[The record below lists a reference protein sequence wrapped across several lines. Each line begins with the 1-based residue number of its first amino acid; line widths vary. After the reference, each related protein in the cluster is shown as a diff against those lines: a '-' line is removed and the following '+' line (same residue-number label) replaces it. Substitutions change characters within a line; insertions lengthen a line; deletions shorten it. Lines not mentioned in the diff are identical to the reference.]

1 MYFPSRE
8 SAWSVTATVVVAA
21 VTLNLAG
28 AAAEPRAGDYGMP
41 RVVVPA
47 PQDARYAHLAWPKIV
62 KAPDGTLVLA
72 YVAARRHVNGDGC
85 PAVSISTDGGLS
97 FGAPKILKEF
107 GPTKEHVHSGNLAIG
122 VVGDGAVVLLA
133 MAFSGDESNGIFG
146 WRSTDCGRTW
156 GEVDTSSLGNSR
168 TGSVF
173 GHVFAVPGIGLTAWG
188 HYRKPKGSGIWF
200 ACSDDDGRTW
210 GPPRTV
216 TEAQFF
222 EPCFLHADGRLIGL
236 VRENRAQAYHQF
248 LSDDLGRSWRMTE
261 RAVAGEA
268 AVHPSP
274 FVVVDPNSPGTL
286 HCLQSQRTKTGQIYL
301 WSADSRQLVWR
312 KRGLVASFPDCQD
325 YTYPW
330 MTHIEGDEWFIV
342 FYAGERDGANSIHGM
357 KIRISGPDTKN
368 SDR

>member
-1 MYFPSRE
+1 ML
-8 SAWSVTATVVVAA
+8 TVAVAA
-21 VTLNLAG
+21 LAMTPAI
-28 AAAEPRAGDYGMP
+28 AAAEPKPGDYGTP
-41 RVVVPA
+41 RVIVPA
-47 PQDARYAHLAWPKIV
+47 PQEARYAHLAWPKIV

-85 PAVSISTDGGLS
+85 PAVSVSTDGGLT

-107 GPTKEHVHSGNLAIG
+107 GPTKEYAHSGNLAIG
-122 VVGDGAVVLLA
+122 LAGDGAVVLLA
-133 MAFSGDESNGIFG
+133 MAFTDDRANGIFG
-146 WRSTDCGRTW
+146 WRSTDSGRTW
-156 GEVDTSSLGNSR
+156 RETDTSSIGKNR

-173 GHVFAVPGIGLTAWG
+173 GHVFVVPGMGLTVWG
-188 HYRKPKGSGIWF
+188 HYRKPKGTGIWF

-216 TEAQFF
+216 TDAEFF
-222 EPCFLHADGRLIGL
+222 EPCFLHTDGRLIGL

-261 RAVAGEA
+261 RAVAGPA

-274 FVVVDPNSPGTL
+274 FVIVDPNSPRTL

-301 WSADSRQLVWR
+301 WSVDSEQLVWQR
-312 KRGLVASFPDCQD
+312 RGLVVSFPSCQD
-325 YTYPW
+325 YSYPW
-330 MTHIEGDEWFIV
+330 MTHLEGDDWLLV
-342 FYAGERDGANSIHGM
+342 FYAGERDGANSIYGM
-357 KIRISGPDTKN
+357 NLRIRGPNTRK